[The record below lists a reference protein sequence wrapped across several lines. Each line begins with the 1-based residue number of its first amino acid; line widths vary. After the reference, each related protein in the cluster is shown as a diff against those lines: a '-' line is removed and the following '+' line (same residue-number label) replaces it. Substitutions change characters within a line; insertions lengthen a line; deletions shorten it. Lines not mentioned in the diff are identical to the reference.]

1 MGSGDSSTSSSSRST
16 KTNESQR
23 RNDRSRWGASDPCL
37 RQQPG
42 LLAGLLVTDQRTF
55 VYSST
60 PLLVEAGSKSE

>member
-1 MGSGDSSTSSSSRST
+1 MGSRDSSTSSTSRST

-42 LLAGLLVTDQRTF
+42 LLVTDQRTF